1 MDTFSFSSGNQKRER
16 TSKTQKA
23 PDVKGRSLCLL
34 GLKMDNPNFL
44 SSENRG

>member
-1 MDTFSFSSGNQKRER
+1 MDTFSFSSDKQKIDR

-23 PDVKGRSLCLL
+23 TDVKGRSLCLL

-44 SSENRG
+44 SSEK